1 MRPLSAP
8 SLTRRWWAAGAGV
21 VLLAG
26 LLPAAADAAAKPT
39 QAVGSAD
46 QAAKGEELANYDSR
60 AELNAD
66 TKNVAAATKSAGLA
80 AQRIAA
86 AAKPASPARKLREA
100 LGVQGIVDI
109 DNATGTPR
117 RVAKINGF
125 LTAASRKSPEAIA
138 RAYI

>member
-26 LLPAAADAAAKPT
+26 MLPAAADAAAKPIK
-39 QAVGSAD
+39 AVGSAD

-66 TKNVAAATKSAGLA
+66 TKNVAATKAAGLA

-86 AAKPASPARKLREA
+86 AEKPASPARKLRES

-117 RVAKINGF
+117 RVAKING
-125 LTAASRKSPEAIA
+125 
-138 RAYI
+138 